1 MLSILPYEGVSDLRR
16 VDGSLQRKMLMR
28 IEYNNLRK
36 LLIDK
41 IMKKKD
47 INNAESINSNT
58 IAKFG
63 RKEED
68 LFETF
73 AK

>member
-1 MLSILPYEGVSDLRR
+1 
-16 VDGSLQRKMLMR
+16 MR

>member
-1 MLSILPYEGVSDLRR
+1 
-16 VDGSLQRKMLMR
+16 MR

-47 INNAESINSNT
+47 IKNAESINSNT

-63 RKEED
+63 RKEDD

>member
-1 MLSILPYEGVSDLRR
+1 MSDLRR

-73 AK
+73 PK

>member
-1 MLSILPYEGVSDLRR
+1 MGLYSERLLV
-16 VDGSLQRKMLMR
+16 R

-47 INNAESINSNT
+47 IKNAESINSNT

-63 RKEED
+63 LKEED